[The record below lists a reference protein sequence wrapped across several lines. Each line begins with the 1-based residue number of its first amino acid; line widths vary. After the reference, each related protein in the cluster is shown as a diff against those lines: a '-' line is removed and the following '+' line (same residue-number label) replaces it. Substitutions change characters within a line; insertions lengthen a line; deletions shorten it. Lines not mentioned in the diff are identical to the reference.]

1 MEEMKD
7 TKDITDAIWAFTS
20 ACNVMKKYYASQLPK
35 DCYKIVFK
43 VKQINLKN
51 QDNLA
56 WKFCILGYNNEC
68 VVQSPDGFPGWG
80 TKFFDPEYSKHEK
93 YIMYVV
99 ICESLEE
106 AERIRLNYIE
116 RTDNF
121 LDLIEKKIDQTQVLE
136 PSPYL
141 EVKKHKSKQ
150 DIKLEQAQSL
160 AAKNANRITVLENEL
175 RELRELQVFLKK
187 ARIPE

>member
-80 TKFFDPEYSKHEK
+80 TKFFDHEYSKHEN

-106 AERIRLNYIE
+106 AERLRLNYIE

-141 EVKKHKSKQ
+141 EVKKPKSKKG
-150 DIKLEQAQSL
+150 IKLEQAQSL
-160 AAKNANRITVLENEL
+160 AAKNANRITALENEL

>member
-1 MEEMKD
+1 MEELEI

-43 VKQINLKN
+43 VKQITFNN
-51 QDNLA
+51 QENPA
-56 WKFCILGYNNEC
+56 WKFCILGYDNEC

-80 TKFFDPEYSKHEK
+80 TKFFDHEYSKHEN

-106 AERIRLNYIE
+106 AERLRLNYIE
-116 RTDNF
+116 RNDDF
-121 LDLIEKKIDQTQVLE
+121 LSLIEKKIDEAQVLE

-141 EVKKHKSKQ
+141 KVKKTKNQKDTNLS
-150 DIKLEQAQSL
+150 QAQSL